1 MAQKA
6 LQIRAFVIEFNHRK
20 REEARLL
27 KIRIEI
33 CEEGEEELILR
44 CHSRDGRIGRI
55 EDALERIVRGSREI
69 TLYSGGTEFYI
80 PISEILF
87 FESSEGKVYA
97 HAKDRTYTAP
107 HKLFELENILPTSFV
122 RISKSAI
129 ANVRAISSITRELVG
144 NGTIT
149 FSGCVKKAYFSR
161 SYYKILRD
169 RIDEIRLS

>member
-1 MAQKA
+1 M
-6 LQIRAFVIEFNHRK
+6 
-20 REEARLL
+20 

-33 CEEGEEELILR
+33 CEDGEEELILR
-44 CHSRDGRIGRI
+44 CRSRDGRIGRI
-55 EDALERIVRGSREI
+55 EDALESIVRSSREI
-69 TLYSGGTEFYI
+69 TLHSGGTEFYI

-87 FESSEGKVYA
+87 FESSDGKVYA
-97 HAKDRTYTAP
+97 HTRTQTYTAP

-149 FSGCVKKAYFSR
+149 FSGSAKKTYFSR

>member
-1 MAQKA
+1 MVKKT
-6 LQIRAFVIEFNHRK
+6 LQIGALVIKCSHTD

-33 CEEGEEELILR
+33 CDGGEEELILR
-44 CHSRDGRIGRI
+44 CHSRDARISRI
-55 EDALERIVRGSREI
+55 EDALESIVRGSREI

-87 FESSEGKVYA
+87 FETAEGKVYA
-97 HAKDRTYTAP
+97 HTNDRTFTALY
-107 HKLFELENILPTSFV
+107 KLFELENILPSSFV

-129 ANVRAISSITRELVG
+129 ANVRAINSITRELVG
-144 NGTIT
+144 NGIIT
-149 FSGCVKKAYFSR
+149 FSGCAKRTYFSR